1 MENSQLSMVLKY
13 KSRFFSLFAVCFLIF
28 PAFVMASPIYICVD
42 EFGQK
47 TFYSAKPKLNKNC
60 TVQENDVGNVM
71 SAPKSRPTGAA
82 ANPSPAGFPRVQ
94 EDTQKARDTD
104 RKRILEQELAGE
116 QRSLDQ
122 AQRELAE
129 QQSVRASESP
139 ASRDRVQPYKDRV
152 AQHER
157 NIVAIQKEL
166 SSLR

>member
-1 MENSQLSMVLKY
+1 MTRSALAL
-13 KSRFFSLFAVCFLIF
+13 FFVAFAVPASAQTIYRCTDANGGMLISNTRIDKSCK
-28 PAFVMASPIYICVD
+28 AVVSSPD
-42 EFGQK
+42 S
-47 TFYSAKPKLNKNC
+47 TLP
-60 TVQENDVGNVM
+60 
-71 SAPKSRPTGAA
+71 APKARASGAA
-82 ANPSPAGFPRVQ
+82 ANPSPAAFPKVQ
-94 EDTQKARDTD
+94 EDTQKARDGD

-139 ASRDRVQPYKDRV
+139 AARDRVQPYRDRV

>member
-1 MENSQLSMVLKY
+1 MTRSALALFLVA
-13 KSRFFSLFAVCFLIF
+13 FAVPASAQTIYRCTDANGGMLISNTRIDKSCKE
-28 PAFVMASPIYICVD
+28 VVSSPD
-42 EFGQK
+42 S
-47 TFYSAKPKLNKNC
+47 TLP
-60 TVQENDVGNVM
+60 
-71 SAPKSRPTGAA
+71 APKARASGAA
-82 ANPSPAGFPRVQ
+82 ANPSPATFPKVQ
-94 EDTQKARDTD
+94 EDTQKARDGD

-139 ASRDRVQPYKDRV
+139 AARDRVQPYRDRV

>member
-1 MENSQLSMVLKY
+1 MTRSTLALLLAAFALPASAQTIYRCTDANGGMLISNTRVD
-13 KSRFFSLFAVCFLIF
+13 KSCKAV
-28 PAFVMASPIYICVD
+28 VSSPD
-42 EFGQK
+42 S
-47 TFYSAKPKLNKNC
+47 TLP
-60 TVQENDVGNVM
+60 
-71 SAPKSRPTGAA
+71 APKARASGAA

-139 ASRDRVQPYKDRV
+139 AARDRVQPYRDRV

>member
-1 MENSQLSMVLKY
+1 MTMTRSTLALLLAALALPATAQTIYRCTDANGGMLISNTRVD
-13 KSRFFSLFAVCFLIF
+13 KSCKAV
-28 PAFVMASPIYICVD
+28 VSSPD
-42 EFGQK
+42 S
-47 TFYSAKPKLNKNC
+47 TLP
-60 TVQENDVGNVM
+60 
-71 SAPKSRPTGAA
+71 APKTRASGAAA

-139 ASRDRVQPYKDRV
+139 ASRDRVQPYRDRV